1 MRFHAIRLYNLNSLK
16 GRHAIE
22 FDRPPLAHAG
32 LFAITGD
39 TGAGK
44 TTILDAITLALFAE
58 TSRDHNKEVMSNG
71 TSECSAEVEFSNEKG
86 RFLARWSQKRSN
98 RKADT
103 LPVVRDFAE
112 WDNDTAT
119 WKILANTKTEVD
131 GKGNKRGAVETYLGL
146 GYEQFR
152 RTILLAQGAFAAF
165 LHANEQDRSEVL
177 ERLTDTDIYSRI
189 SIAAFERARATKREL
204 ERLQLEKNA
213 RRLLSDEEVA
223 AFAAE
228 AEQLEHERH
237 GLDHQLAQ
245 LRAQTALHRQLAQ
258 LRLDLDAVAQQATV
272 LDGEQAAFGPDALRL
287 QHHRALLPLQPLWA
301 QFATAQSDAEQLE
314 QLHLTLQHNLVAE
327 NAALEQLTP
336 VLAQAQQETERC
348 ETALE
353 TLEPLIRKA
362 LQWGE
367 QIAAQ
372 QKAWDEQVANLA
384 QRAAR
389 TAEIEAN
396 FDQKQQETTQW
407 AQAAAQAE
415 QWLQQHPMDPDLGV
429 HLQWIDEQPLPELR
443 NIIGQ
448 IKKIDDD
455 SLALQPQ
462 IERTES
468 DYQAALGK
476 ETTAQTQA
484 ETTAQAWNEALAQL
498 PDTWRD
504 HGQPEA
510 ILAEMGAY
518 RQRLE
523 AFVRQFAQ
531 YREKLQ
537 NLADL
542 REKQED
548 ISRAAESTLGL
559 LLIAEDE
566 LADAAQ
572 LEEIKRVRKERDQQ
586 ALNYERDRATLLVEG
601 EPCPLC
607 GSVHHPFASE
617 ATLVAIANDAEN
629 EWFLAKKA
637 LEIVQKRYSALN
649 LDLRDQ
655 GTALRQLELELG
667 TTLDDEADALLHTD
681 FDSEEKVLAELSHQL
696 RLGETEDNWDVRE
709 NALQLR
715 LENAQERQIALQTAW
730 QQRQEAV
737 QSLAVRE
744 RDRLEAE
751 HARALARARAE
762 QLAAERSGL
771 QQRQDATT
779 DTLNGR
785 LAPYGIAFEATAVF
799 KQQLDALKGQY
810 LEFQKQTELHQN
822 SQKQRELAHSQAVA
836 LEKQLDERRSETQQ
850 LEAAMRVVETALAE
864 KKQQRNEVLGQ
875 RDPLQEQAQLQ
886 QQREQARQTYAAAHT
901 NYQNL
906 RDKVTSLRSQTE
918 NTLER
923 FKQNRDRANGLR
935 LELETACG
943 ALASKGKIPV
953 RLGDVAEYL
962 AQHLLEPR
970 VASDLETRKKQIED
984 LHLALQTRQQMLAQA
999 YETASQQ
1006 PGAAEAPWAAEQALV
1021 RTEDDRKQLDQRL
1034 GAIATEL
1041 EGNQK
1046 RTQEAAELVA
1056 QITALSKVWE
1066 RQEELKELIGQ
1077 SDGSKFRKYAQSLT
1091 LDQLVVHTNRHL
1103 AKLQGGRYRL
1113 RTHPEAALELEII
1126 DTFQADFV
1134 RSVRTLSGGE
1144 TFLAS
1149 LALALGLADMTNR
1162 KTRIQS
1168 LFIDEGFGALDE
1180 TALEIALETLEGLQA
1195 QGLTI
1200 GVISHIRDMINR
1212 IPAQVRVLKKSD
1224 GFSLLEIPG
1233 ESL

>member
-98 RKADT
+98 RKAEP
-103 LPVVRDFAE
+103 LPVNRDLAQWDAE
-112 WDNDTAT
+112 SET
-119 WKILANTKTEVD
+119 WKILANSKTEVD
-131 GKGNKRGAVETYLGL
+131 GKGNKRGAIENYLGL

-165 LHANEQDRSEVL
+165 LHADERNRSEVL

-189 SIAAFERARATKREL
+189 SIAAFERAKATKGAL
-204 ERLQLEKNA
+204 ERLQVEKNA
-213 RRLLSDEEVA
+213 RRLLSNEEVA
-223 AFAAE
+223 AFTTE
-228 AEQLEHERH
+228 AEQLEQQRH
-237 GLDHQLAQ
+237 GLDSQLTQ

-258 LRLDLDAVAQQATV
+258 LRQDLDAVAQQATL
-272 LDGEQAAFGPDALRL
+272 LDAEQAAFGPEALRL

-314 QLHLTLQHNLVAE
+314 GQQQTLQQDLATE

-336 VLAQAQQETERC
+336 VLAHAQQETERC
-348 ETALE
+348 ESALE
-353 TLEPLIRKA
+353 ALEPLIRKA
-362 LQWGE
+362 LQWDE
-367 QIAAQ
+367 QISAQ
-372 QKAWDEQVANLA
+372 QKTWDEQQANLA

-389 TAEIEAN
+389 TAEIEAE
-396 FDQKQQETTQW
+396 FAQKQQETAQW

-415 QWLQQHPMDPDLGV
+415 DWLQQHPMDPDLGV

-455 SLALQPQ
+455 RLALQPQ
-462 IERTES
+462 LERTQS
-468 DYQAALGK
+468 DYQAALDK
-476 ETTAQTQA
+476 ENAARTLA
-484 ETTAQAWNEALAQL
+484 ETTAQAWNEALTQL
-498 PDTWRD
+498 PDDWRN
-504 HGQPEA
+504 HGQPEE

-523 AFVRQFAQ
+523 AFVRQFVQ

-548 ISRAAESTLGL
+548 INRAAEFTLGL
-559 LLIAEDE
+559 LLVAEDE
-566 LADAAQ
+566 LAEAAQ
-572 LEEIKRVRKERDQQ
+572 LEEIKRIRKERDQQ
-586 ALNYERDRATLLVEG
+586 ALNYERDRATLLVAG

-629 EWFLAKKA
+629 EWFLAKKV

-655 GTALRQLELELG
+655 GTALRQLEQELG
-667 TTLDDEADALLHTD
+667 STLDDEADALLNTD
-681 FDSEEKVLAELSHQL
+681 FDSEEKALAELSRQL

-715 LENAQERQIALQTAW
+715 LENTQQRQTALQSAW
-730 QQRQEAV
+730 QQRQESA
-737 QSLAVRE
+737 QSLSVRE
-744 RDRLEAE
+744 RERLEAE
-751 HARALARARAE
+751 HARTMAHTRAE
-762 QLAAERSGL
+762 QLTTERSSL
-771 QQRQDATT
+771 QQRQDTTT

-785 LAPYGIAFEATAVF
+785 LAPYGIAFEATAAF
-799 KQQLDALKGQY
+799 KQQLDALKAQY
-810 LEFQKQTELHQN
+810 LEFQKQTDLRQN

-836 LEKQLDERRSETQQ
+836 LEKQLDERRLETQQ
-850 LEAAMRVVETALAE
+850 LEAAMRVVEMALAE
-864 KKQQRNEVLGQ
+864 KKQQRNEALGQ

-886 QQREQARQTYAAAHT
+886 QQREQARQTFAT
-901 NYQNL
+901 TQITYQTL

-918 NTLER
+918 NALER
-923 FKQNRDRANGLR
+923 LQQNRDRAESLR
-935 LELETACG
+935 HELESACS
-943 ALASKGKIPV
+943 ALAHDGQLPA
-953 RLGDVAEYL
+953 RLGEVADYL
-962 AQHLLEPR
+962 SEHLLEPS
-970 VASDLETRKKQIED
+970 VAAELEARNKQIED
-984 LHLALQTRQQMLAQA
+984 QALALQTRQQMLAEA
-999 YETASQQ
+999 YGTASQQ
-1006 PGAAEAPWAAEQALV
+1006 PGAADDPWAAEQALV
-1021 RTEDDRKQLDQRL
+1021 RAEDDRKQLDQRL

-1046 RTQEAAELVA
+1046 RSQEAAELME
-1056 QITALSKVWE
+1056 QITALAQVWE

-1091 LDQLVVHTNRHL
+1091 LDQLVEHTNRHL

-1113 RTHPEAALELEII
+1113 GTHPEAALELEIV

-1180 TALEIALETLEGLQA
+1180 TALEMALETLEGLQA

-1224 GFSLLEIPG
+1224 GFSVLEIPD